1 MLRRTKS
8 ADLTGVECRAA
19 RSEHTECSRR
29 FSDRIKSFYVRLPI
43 LIHADPAVAVL
54 CADGNPKR
62 LIFEID
68 PVLAVEFD
76 RARVHLFQPFDRQR
90 NERIGI
96 FKIIIRGLI
105 QLAKPVFS
113 PFGSR
118 VKSIYTLHPFTTVSR
133 YTKRSIKDEP

>member
-1 MLRRTKS
+1 MFPPLLRSHK
-8 ADLTGVECRAA
+8 
-19 RSEHTECSRR
+19 
-29 FSDRIKSFYVRLPI
+29 
-43 LIHADPAVAVL
+43 VL

-105 QLAKPVFS
+105 QLAKPVFK
-113 PFGSR
+113 PLRFAR
-118 VKSIYTLHPFTTVSR
+118 KVHIHFAPVHDRFPIYQEIDKGRAVNFSYVEGPLVAL
-133 YTKRSIKDEP
+133 